1 MSEIAPPASVQDE
14 VMEFLLTSP
23 SPQQIIDFHA
33 SDVAQER
40 LRYLLEANRNG
51 TLTEAGDPILEPI
64 TSPLGRGGAED
75 EYDPHANSWIAPQK
89 TPFTQS
95 RIWRLYHLH
104 NPLQPFTQNSPK
116 IASHGEIDPVS
127 PL

>member
-40 LRYLLEANRNG
+40 LRYLLEANRSG
-51 TLTEAGDPILEPI
+51 TLTEAE
-64 TSPLGRGGAED
+64 TAELD
-75 EYDPHANSWIAPQK
+75 DAEQIDHFVTLLKAKA
-89 TPFTQS
+89 
-95 RIWRLYHLH
+95 HLK
-104 NPLQPFTQNSPK
+104 LKQES
-116 IASHGEIDPVS
+116 
-127 PL
+127 